1 MLKLTKKADY
11 GLMALKFLAEHPE
24 TAALERE
31 GYCRRLRDSGAV
43 AGEDSAA
50 ADQDGTAASRTPE

>member
-24 TAALERE
+24 NPAL
-31 GYCRRLRDSGAV
+31 
-43 AGEDSAA
+43 SAA
-50 ADQDGTAASRTPE
+50 VSGCSARYLSAISP